1 MDTFFFLPF
10 FLFSSS
16 LHLFYIY
23 DIEKKIFV
31 FLFYANLN
39 VNFILIF
46 VHDVDNVFIYV
57 DIRVYDIVYLK
68 SIKRINSFEWN
79 EVLSIPRDILPSL
92 IEI

>member
-1 MDTFFFLPF
+1 M
-10 FLFSSS
+10 
-16 LHLFYIY
+16 
-23 DIEKKIFV
+23 
-31 FLFYANLN
+31 FLFYANFN

-79 EVLSIPRDILPSL
+79 EFLSIPRDILPSL